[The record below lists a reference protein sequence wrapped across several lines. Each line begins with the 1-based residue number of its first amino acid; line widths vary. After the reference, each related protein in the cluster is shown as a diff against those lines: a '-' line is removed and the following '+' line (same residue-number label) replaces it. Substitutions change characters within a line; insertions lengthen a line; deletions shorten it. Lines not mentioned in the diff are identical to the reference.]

1 MIKNELPIAV
11 SDAVALIPAGE
22 QIHTFQRSV
31 AWSGCDVD
39 RSAVVAAI
47 ETGGATLSPEAAVF
61 DHYLLVVMNGKRTFV
76 ETDPDALRRFCAT
89 LQ

>member
-1 MIKNELPIAV
+1 MIKNDVAIAL
-11 SDAVALIPAGE
+11 SDAVSLIPSGDRV
-22 QIHTFQRSV
+22 HTFQRSI

-39 RSAVVAAI
+39 RGAIVAAI

-61 DHYLLVVMNGKRTFV
+61 DHYLVVVMNGQRTFV